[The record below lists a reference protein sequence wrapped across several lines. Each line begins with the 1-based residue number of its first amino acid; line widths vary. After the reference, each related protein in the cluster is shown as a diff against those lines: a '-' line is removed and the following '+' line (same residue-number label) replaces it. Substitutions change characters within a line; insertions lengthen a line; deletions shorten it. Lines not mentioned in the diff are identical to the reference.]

1 MTTIRTTMSAVFFSR
16 ADQTP
21 PPVDHVLLPAQP
33 FHSPSPPCSPRPHSR
48 HTSPT
53 RYIVPTINGRVV
65 RGFGRAFLYLSIYLS
80 IYLSRAARSCTRR
93 RPGSAR
99 SDGTS
104 PWIARASTARVRHC
118 CPPHP
123 PPPPLGT
130 PGEKQ
135 TLQGMA
141 DGSGWAR
148 GGGSYPRC
156 LARRTGFDG
165 VGVPGL
171 DQEPDCRGI

>member
-1 MTTIRTTMSAVFFSR
+1 MSAVFFSR

-80 IYLSRAARSCTRR
+80 IPRGTLVHPSPPRQRTFGWYVTLD
-93 RPGSAR
+93 SA
-99 SDGTS
+99 
-104 PWIARASTARVRHC
+104 
-118 CPPHP
+118 
-123 PPPPLGT
+123 
-130 PGEKQ
+130 
-135 TLQGMA
+135 
-141 DGSGWAR
+141 
-148 GGGSYPRC
+148 
-156 LARRTGFDG
+156 GFDG
-165 VGVPGL
+165 ASAALLPSAPSASTIGHARRKTDSPRHGWL
-171 DQEPDCRGI
+171 